1 MPSRE
6 AINKQKVYTK
16 LLSTDPW
23 VEDDTLYWTG
33 GPSAKGTRQNSFAS
47 IIPITPGGKNS
58 SAVPVE
64 QTAIDEAKLRMQ
76 FGLEEYL
83 GLTDLD
89 AGMPK
94 GKWIL
99 VTKKDS
105 DNVER
110 PRFIGQIWT
119 VSRQFEG
126 GAMTNSAVAMGYD
139 TILSMYNPLGAVML
153 DTDGDATQFN
163 TVPAIF
169 NERARPNRSDSK
181 STVGGND
188 TYIYDYQV
196 AKDWDGDYW
205 NPADVVE
212 YFFNRLKNQTG
223 VYPFHNG
230 ITGSQIALVGPD
242 PFGGASK
249 IRDYDP
255 NETSLWAI
263 FTQMVETNGKFT
275 TTIKY
280 TGTGTS
286 SLAKIGVIENG

>member
-16 LLSTDPW
+16 LKAADAW
-23 VEDDTLYWTG
+23 VEDKTLYWTG

-47 IIPITPGGKNS
+47 LIPITPDGKNT
-58 SAVPVE
+58 SAIPAE

-89 AGMPK
+89 QGMPK

-99 VTKKDS
+99 ITKLDS
-105 DNVER
+105 LSVER
-110 PRFIGQIWT
+110 PRFIGQAWT
-119 VSRQFEG
+119 VSRSFEG
-126 GAMTNSAVAMGYD
+126 GTMTNTAIAMGYD
-139 TILSMYNPLGAVML
+139 MVLSMYNPLGALMM
-153 DTDGDATQFN
+153 DTDAAATQFN
-163 TVPAIF
+163 TATAIF
-169 NERARPNRSDSK
+169 NERARPNRSDAK
-181 STVGGND
+181 QNIAGD
-188 TYIYDYQV
+188 MTYVFDYQE
-196 AKDWDGDYW
+196 AKDWDGSYW
-205 NPADVVE
+205 APEDVVE
-212 YFFNRLKNQTG
+212 FYLNRLTNQTG

-230 ITGSQIALVGPD
+230 LTDSQIELEGPD
-242 PFGGASK
+242 PFGTASK

-255 NETSLWAI
+255 NETSIWAI
-263 FTQMVETNGKFT
+263 LTQMVETNGKFT

-280 TGTGTS
+280 TGIGIN